1 VVFCPPTNKIKK
13 EERKV
18 KNEGRRKKNIF
29 IFLFSFFPL
38 LFSFAQS
45 GGPSTNTS
53 ANTEVNAAWLWR
65 QAVGGAIT
73 GLPTVQAQSIVAVL
87 DGGTVKAYSASGRPL
102 WSFYS
107 RGRLSPYVTRSREG
121 TSYICRTNGIFIALS
136 RIGKELWRTNVGG
149 ALSGPVVLGWD
160 GRVFV
165 PAARKIFCYTA
176 SGNLLWTREL
186 EAAVSAGPWL
196 DQDGGILLALEN
208 SDILRIDQYGAV
220 MVRRLSSAPRLLIS
234 AGPSILALY
243 RGGDVQ
249 LINPSLPNAAPVNA
263 PRLPSPPLAA
273 ACRGGSAAVALA
285 NGQVTLLSGANGKAL
300 WSADTHMRVQQGR
313 GAGAQAN
320 EAAVIYDERGIYVL
334 SAGGATGFS
343 VDGKRLWF
351 TTLENASGI
360 PAFDD
365 SGVLYSG
372 GTDWILYAWKLEDRA
387 ARQRRTLYGPAPEG
401 FYGTGIYPPA
411 AFSGYYDEAQVKKD
425 LDAIR
430 REILAGRV
438 GGNERE
444 WLIYLMNIAGSG
456 RQGIFSYNRPRAHIT
471 HRIFALQLLS
481 RIGSIETIPWLARF
495 FRNEDEPLVKAA
507 AARAIGGIGVDPDGI
522 AIQEFLAAATAATP
536 DDEQVLGSIA
546 AATGA
551 LCRFSG
557 PPLFDTGARILVL
570 LSNNH
575 PPSVQRQARSEL
587 ERLMKQENYS
597 QHHKLKK
604 RSQQI
609 TRMFTN

>member
-1 VVFCPPTNKIKK
+1 ML
-13 EERKV
+13 
-18 KNEGRRKKNIF
+18 
-29 IFLFSFFPL
+29 LFSFFPL

-45 GGPSTNTS
+45 NDPV
-53 ANTEVNAAWLWR
+53 ANTEVNTAWLWR
-65 QAVGGAIT
+65 QAVGGAVT
-73 GLPTVQAQSIVAVL
+73 GRPTVQAQSVVVVL

-102 WSFYS
+102 WNFFS

-136 RIGKELWRTNVGG
+136 RIGKELWRTNIGG

-165 PAARKIFCYTA
+165 PAARRIFCYTA
-176 SGNLLWTREL
+176 SGNLLWVREL
-186 EAAVSAGPWL
+186 GDAVSAGPWL
-196 DQDGGILLALEN
+196 DQDGDILLALEN
-208 SDILRIDQYGAV
+208 GDVLRINHYGAV
-220 MVRRLSSAPRLLIS
+220 MVRRLPSAPRLLIS

-249 LINPSLPNAAPVNA
+249 LIDLSLPDAAPVNA
-263 PRLPSPPLAA
+263 PPLPSPPLAA

-285 NGQVTLLSGANGKAL
+285 NGQVILLSGTDGKAL
-300 WSADTHMRVQQGR
+300 WIADTHIRIQQER
-313 GAGAQAN
+313 GAPTQAS

-334 SAGGATGFS
+334 SAGGVAGFS
-343 VDGKRLWF
+343 VDGERLWF
-351 TTLENASGI
+351 TTLKNASGI

-365 SGVLYSG
+365 NGVLYSG
-372 GTDWILYAWKLEDRA
+372 GADWILYAWKLEDRA
-387 ARQRRTLYGPAPEG
+387 AKQRRTLYGPAPEG

-411 AFSGYYDEAQVKKD
+411 AFTGYYDEAQVKKE

-438 GGNERE
+438 GENERE
-444 WLIYLMNIAGSG
+444 WLIYLMNIAGNG

-471 HRIFALQLLS
+471 HRILALQLLS
-481 RIGSIETIPWLARF
+481 RIGSSETIPWLARF

-522 AIQEFLAAATAATP
+522 AIQEFLSVATARTP
-536 DDEQVLGSIA
+536 RDEQMLVSVA
-546 AATGA
+546 VATGA

-570 LSNNH
+570 LNNNQS
-575 PPSVQRQARSEL
+575 PSVQRQARLEL
-587 ERLMKQENYS
+587 ERLRN
-597 QHHKLKK
+597 
-604 RSQQI
+604 
-609 TRMFTN
+609 